1 MDDFNDRLMKLE
13 IMFMRQE
20 DIVETLNNIVHQQQ
34 IKIDLLEKQL
44 IQVAKKL
51 AKAETVTEQEAQEP
65 PPPHY

>member
-13 IMFMRQE
+13 IMFMEQE
-20 DIVETLNNIVHQQQ
+20 DIIETLNNIVHQQQ

-44 IQVAKKL
+44 IQIAEKL
-51 AKAETVTEQEAQEP
+51 VKAESAIENEAEEP

>member
-1 MDDFNDRLMKLE
+1 MDDLNDRLMKLE
-13 IMFMRQE
+13 IMFMGQE

-51 AKAETVTEQEAQEP
+51 AKAETVTEQETKEP

>member
-1 MDDFNDRLMKLE
+1 MDDLNDRLMKLE
-13 IMFMRQE
+13 IMFMGQE

-51 AKAETVTEQEAQEP
+51 AKAETVTEQETQEP